1 MCLSKNKQRSEL
13 LLLFVFREYKVSFVL
28 GNVFGPKF
36 LDLGP
41 TGEGDVNNELLDMD
55 FMF

>member
-13 LLLFVFREYKVSFVL
+13 LLLLVFREYKVSFVL